1 MNSIQYKTK
10 ETKTK
15 KETLYFSPLPHTFSA
30 AKHRNKYNKN
40 STSRLYSF

>member
-30 AKHRNKYNKN
+30 TKQRNKN
-40 STSRLYSF
+40 FFF